1 MKKLLLFSL
10 LSSMALFTVAQK
22 KLPLNLLLHGQG
34 GAVAYDRFKGFT
46 GGSFGAGLQMCL
58 CTKSKLRPQ
67 MDVAANLFSINK
79 ILFVYENG
87 DEGGP
92 KQFVATVFGGII
104 YEPLNRF
111 ELALSAGPAFHDYGT
126 DLGIKPYAAF
136 YLGKKKIIKAHTS
149 LTHIFSVNLYKK
161 KNLGI
166 INAGLA
172 IKLF

>member
-1 MKKLLLFSL
+1 MT
-10 LSSMALFTVAQK
+10 LFTVAQK
-22 KLPLNLLLHGQG
+22 KLVPSLFLYGQG
-34 GAVAYDRFKGFT
+34 GAVAYDRFKDFT
-46 GGSFGAGLQMCL
+46 GGSFGAGLQMRFN
-58 CTKSKLRPQ
+58 TKNKLRPQ
-67 MDVAANLFSINK
+67 IDAAANLFSTNK

-104 YEPLNRF
+104 YEPVNRF

-126 DLGIKPYAAF
+126 DIGIKPYAAY

-149 LTHIFSVNLYKK
+149 ITHIFSVNLYKK

-166 INAGLA
+166 INAGIA
-172 IKLF
+172 IRLF